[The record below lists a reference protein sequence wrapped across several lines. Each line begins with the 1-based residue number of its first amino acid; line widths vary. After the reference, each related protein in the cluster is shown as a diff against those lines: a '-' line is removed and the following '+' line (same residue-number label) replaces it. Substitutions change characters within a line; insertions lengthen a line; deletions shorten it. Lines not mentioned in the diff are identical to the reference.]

1 MQSMSWEEFFKTRA
15 RLVTLRRWGSVPGM
29 AAFVVAEGTLLS
41 LPVFDPTQTIAGV
54 DPLVMIGLTT
64 FGGMLTS
71 YLVGGALAGM
81 LWRRFRPGT
90 ARLMD
95 TKQKDFYERIVKH
108 RVNVAP
114 DPTKVNFAFDYY
126 GEKINS
132 VADYRQWLRK
142 QRQLLRDRT
151 FK

>member
-1 MQSMSWEEFFKTRA
+1 MGRVFQDKSKTGYSEEMGWCTWCGSICCG
-15 RLVTLRRWGSVPGM
+15 RRSF
-29 AAFVVAEGTLLS
+29 AQFNLY
-41 LPVFDPTQTIAGV
+41 FDPTQTIAGV

-71 YLVGGALAGM
+71 YLAGGALAGM

-108 RVNVAP
+108 RANVAP
-114 DPTKVNFAFDYY
+114 DPTKVNFSFDYY